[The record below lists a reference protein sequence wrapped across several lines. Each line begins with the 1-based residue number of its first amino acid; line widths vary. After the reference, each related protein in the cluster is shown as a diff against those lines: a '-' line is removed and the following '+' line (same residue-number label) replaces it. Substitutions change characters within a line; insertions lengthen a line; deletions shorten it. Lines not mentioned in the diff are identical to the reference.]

1 MKKNKKN
8 NDKNKLFIML
18 YVVLSCIFM
27 AFIELII
34 EPNYLIKSIIK
45 ICVFFG
51 IPIII
56 IKKLKIKLLDNFKV
70 NKKDLVKLLKI
81 GIAVFLTGMITYFIF
96 RNFID
101 FTKLTRSLLVDQ
113 QITKSQFIFVALY
126 ISFGNSL
133 LEEFIFRLVS
143 FIKLKEC
150 CDKKIAYVFSAFMFS
165 IYHAAMIGM
174 SFPFLLT
181 LFCLICL
188 FVLGIILDY
197 LDEKDNNIY
206 NSWFVHMF
214 CDFAIMIVGFMHL

>member
-8 NDKNKLFIML
+8 NNNKLFIIL
-18 YVVLSCIFM
+18 YVVISCVLM
-27 AFIELII
+27 AFIELIV
-34 EPNYLIKSIIK
+34 EPNYLIKSLIK
-45 ICVFFG
+45 ILLFFG
-51 IPIII
+51 IPFII
-56 IKKLKIKLLDNFKV
+56 IKIIKIKLLDNFKV
-70 NKKDLVKLLKI
+70 NKKELVKLLKL
-81 GIAVFLTGMITYFIF
+81 GVGVFLVGIITYLVF

-113 QITKSQFIFVALY
+113 HITRGQFILVALY

-143 FIKLKEC
+143 FIKLKEYC
-150 CDKKIAYVFSAFMFS
+150 NKRFAYIFSAFMFS

-188 FVLGIILDY
+188 FVLGILFNY
-197 LDEKDNNIY
+197 LDDKDNNIY

-214 CDFAIMIVGFMHL
+214 CDFAIMVVAFLHL